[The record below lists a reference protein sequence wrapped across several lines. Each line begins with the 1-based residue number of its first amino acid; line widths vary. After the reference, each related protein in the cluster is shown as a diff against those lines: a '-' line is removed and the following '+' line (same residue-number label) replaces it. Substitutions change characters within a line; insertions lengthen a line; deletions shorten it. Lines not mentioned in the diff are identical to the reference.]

1 MIEIYE
7 RKITSWVRF
16 SLNQIL
22 ETGYIYIHTGTVSS
36 VTVKPDFKNKHDL
49 DIYDLR

>member
-1 MIEIYE
+1 MGLSE
-7 RKITSWVRF
+7 
-16 SLNQIL
+16 NQRIL
-22 ETGYIYIHTGTVSS
+22 SGKTWIRISGTMYIICSTVSS